1 MKPALMMNSRRTVF
15 LCVLAVGFP
24 SCPCQGESKHSNTSL
39 HPSYR
44 GLVMCGYQGWFRA
57 DGDGAGRGWTH
68 YGAGGQFDPEHITID
83 FWPDVSEYEKT
94 YPTQFDHSNGD
105 TAHLFS
111 SWDKST
117 IDLHFKW
124 MKQYKISGAF
134 MQRFFRVTHTA
145 ESRGTG
151 RVILGHALEAAEKQG
166 RAIAVMYDLSGLKPR
181 GEDCSSVI
189 QDWKELVDQLR
200 VTSRGD
206 QQAYLYHNGKPLV
219 AIWGIGFPDRP
230 YSIRDIGFERLLDF
244 LQHDPVYGGCS
255 IMLGVPT
262 NFRTLDG
269 DTVSDPYLHKLIGRV
284 DIVMPWMVQRFK
296 DTSAEELLR
305 YHNHVKDDQSWCQQR
320 KVDYAP
326 LVFPGF
332 SWHNLGIHS
341 FDGKY
346 PLDQNPRQGG
356 RLYWGL
362 IHEAIRAGA
371 EMLYVAMFDEI
382 DEGTAIFKCTND
394 PPIGFPCLT
403 YEGLPTD
410 HYLWLTGKAAE
421 MLRSE
426 IPLSSEL
433 PERRAEISAR
443 DSD

>member
-1 MKPALMMNSRRTVF
+1 MKKRRAQAPNQITILLVF
-15 LCVLAVGFP
+15 AVSIYPSLCMA
-24 SCPCQGESKHSNTSL
+24 ENKHSKTSR

-57 DGDGAGRGWTH
+57 EGDGSGEGWVH
-68 YGAGGQFDPEHITID
+68 YGAHGRFDPKHITVD
-83 FWPDVSEYEKT
+83 FWPDVTEYQKT
-94 YPTQFDHSNGD
+94 YPTAFTHSNGQ

-117 IDLHFKW
+117 VDLHFKW
-124 MKQYKISGAF
+124 MSDYEISGAF
-134 MQRFFRVTHTA
+134 MQRFFRVTRNA
-145 ESRGTG
+145 DSRKKGQL
-151 RVILGHALEAAEKQG
+151 ILGHALKAAEKHD
-166 RAIAVMYDLSGLKPR
+166 RAIAVMYDLSGLKPK

-200 VTSRGD
+200 VASRGD

-230 YSIRDIGFERLLDF
+230 YSIRDIGFEQLLDF
-244 LQHDPVYGGCS
+244 LQHDPEYGGCS

-262 NFRTLDG
+262 HFRTLDG
-269 DTVSDPYLHKLIGRV
+269 DTISDPYLHKLIDRV

-296 DTSAEELLR
+296 NTSPEEMHR
-305 YHNHVKDDQSWCQQR
+305 YHNHVKADQSWCKQR
-320 KVDYAP
+320 KVDYVP

-341 FDGKY
+341 FDGKF
-346 PLDQNPRQGG
+346 PLDQNPREGG

-362 IHEAIRAGA
+362 IHGAISGGA

-394 PPIGFPCLT
+394 PPTGFPCLT

-410 HYLWLTGKAAE
+410 HYLWLTGRAGE
-421 MLRSE
+421 MLRREIPLTSE
-426 IPLSSEL
+426 IPH
-433 PERRAEISAR
+433 RARAR
-443 DSD
+443 LQDAAE